1 MLTTLVGQLPVDAYY
16 GVGPSVVEPLTEH
29 PGLKPTARVGLVP
42 AVVMSALAVNTAAAE
57 KAVIAGLTV
66 LMPAGLG
73 IWQQDA
79 DPEVHSMPDCGI
91 GH

>member
-1 MLTTLVGQLPVDAYY
+1 M
-16 GVGPSVVEPLTEH
+16 
-29 PGLKPTARVGLVP
+29 P
-42 AVVMSALAVNTAAAE
+42 AVAVSALAVNTTAAE

-66 LMPAGLG
+66 PMPAGLG

>member
-1 MLTTLVGQLPVDAYY
+1 MLTTLVGQLPVDVYY
-16 GVGPSVVEPLTEH
+16 GVSPSVVEPITEH
-29 PGLKPTARVGLVP
+29 PSLKPTARVGLVP
-42 AVVMSALAVNTAAAE
+42 AAAE

-66 LMPAGLG
+66 PMPAGLG